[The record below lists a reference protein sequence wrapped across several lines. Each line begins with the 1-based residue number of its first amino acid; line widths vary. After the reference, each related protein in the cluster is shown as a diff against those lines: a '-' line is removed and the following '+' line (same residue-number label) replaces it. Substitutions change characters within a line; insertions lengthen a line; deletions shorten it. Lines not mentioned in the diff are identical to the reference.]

1 MALALRPEWLSLVI
15 VGYHAVWWCFQPD
28 PPIGKENVNSSGAK
42 TESEGRVRRT
52 VLLVDDEPTVRKVL
66 QRVLERS
73 GFAVLIAS
81 NADDALAIAARHEG
95 TIDLLVSDVVMP
107 ATQGPELARMLCEQ
121 YPALRVLFVSGY
133 PGSRIQDE
141 SIPPSAE
148 FLNKPFSPSD
158 LADKVASVLSDE

>member
-1 MALALRPEWLSLVI
+1 MS
-15 VGYHAVWWCFQPD
+15 
-28 PPIGKENVNSSGAK
+28 SSGVK
-42 TESEGRVRRT
+42 TESDGRIRRT

-81 NADDALAIAARHEG
+81 NADDALALASKHQG

-107 ATQGPELARMLCEQ
+107 ATQGPELARMLCER

-133 PGSRIQDE
+133 PGARIKDE

-158 LADKVASVLSDE
+158 LADKVASVLNDD